1 MSQAELKKVKSKEEV
16 KKELKKL
23 LIEIA
28 KNLPLEGDLRD
39 ILMDRRDDLRVYIE
53 GWKAVVD
60 MKVED
65 VIISEYK
72 DIVFEIDVD
81 VDIENPTIYTFLLK
95 CDIVSAHNEENFKT
109 ATLQIKNMKM
119 KEVKETDEAKEN

>member
-1 MSQAELKKVKSKEEV
+1 MSQQAEISKKVKSKEEV

-28 KNLPLEGDLRD
+28 KELPLEGDLRD

-53 GWKAVVD
+53 HWKAVVD

-65 VIISEYK
+65 VVISEFK

-95 CDIVSAHNEENFKT
+95 CDIVSAHNEKNFKT
-109 ATLQIKNMKM
+109 TTLQIKNMKLKEM
-119 KEVKETDEAKEN
+119 KED